1 MTSRTLS
8 LDQISIATPCSASWE
23 GMSGDDRRR
32 FCDSCSKHVYNIAG
46 MTEDEAITL
55 ITEAEGRLCVRLY
68 RRRDGTI
75 LTKDCPVGLR
85 ALRRKMIHSMGK
97 VAAVF
102 MLVIG
107 AVFFSRTL
115 RADPGRTMRV
125 WEIQPLPTIKRLIN
139 GQFTSPRNPPP
150 PVMGMMLMGEVEM
163 GGIAVPVTNGPPRCG
178 TESRTTGG

>member
-8 LDQISIATPCSASWE
+8 LDQISIAAPCSASWE

-32 FCDSCSKHVYNIAG
+32 HCDSCSKSVYNIAG
-46 MTEDEAITL
+46 MTEDEALTL

-85 ALRRKMIHSMGK
+85 ALRMKMIRGIGR

-107 AVFFSRTL
+107 AVFFSRSL
-115 RADPGRTMRV
+115 RADPGRTMRLG
-125 WEIQPLPTIKRLIN
+125 EIPPLPTIKRLIN
-139 GQFTSPRNPPP
+139 GQFTGPPTP
-150 PVMGMMLMGEVEM
+150 VPVMGRMMMGEMMM
-163 GGIAVPVTNGPPRCG
+163 GDIAMPVTNGSPDCG
-178 TESRTTGG
+178 TELPLTSG

>member
-1 MTSRTLS
+1 MTSRTLN
-8 LDQISIATPCSASWE
+8 LDQISIAAPCSASWE

-32 FCDSCSKHVYNIAG
+32 HCDSCSKSVYNIAG
-46 MTEDEAITL
+46 MTEDEALTL
-55 ITEAEGRLCVRLY
+55 ITESEGRLCVRLY

-75 LTKDCPVGLR
+75 LTKDCPGGLR
-85 ALRRKMIHSMGK
+85 AIRMKMIHSIGK

-115 RADPGRTMRV
+115 RADSGRTMRI

-139 GQFTSPRNPPP
+139 GQFTGPRNPPP
-150 PVMGMMLMGEVEM
+150 PVMGMMMMGEMVM
-163 GGIAVPVTNGPPRCG
+163 GDIAVPVTNESPMCG

>member
-8 LDQISIATPCSASWE
+8 LDQISIASPCSASWE

-32 FCDSCSKHVYNIAG
+32 HCESCSLSVYNISG
-46 MTEDEAITL
+46 MTENEALTL
-55 ITEAEGRLCVRLY
+55 ITESEDRLCVRLY

-85 ALRRKMIHSMGK
+85 AIRMKMIHSIGK

-107 AVFFSRTL
+107 AMFFSRSL
-115 RADPGRTMRV
+115 RADPGRTMRFG
-125 WEIQPLPTIKRLIN
+125 EIPPLPTIKRLIN
-139 GQFTSPRNPPP
+139 GQFTGPPP
-150 PVMGMMLMGEVEM
+150 PPSVPLNWDRGDMGVMEDVRG
-163 GGIAVPVTNGPPRCG
+163 
-178 TESRTTGG
+178 